1 MEITKSGLKRK
12 TAICL
17 ATLAAAGL
25 SLGVV
30 ACGGTDTESAASTAS
45 TGEATAAVAAAP
57 GDTGGP
63 FADLTDT
70 QVQCLESEGVT
81 APAAPEAGAAP
92 GQATGVT
99 GEQGVPPAGG
109 PPAGGPGGAIEGLE
123 EAAAACDID
132 LPEPPSGGDLPQDL
146 PEAAS

>member
-1 MEITKSGLKRK
+1 MEITKNGLKRK

-17 ATLAAAGL
+17 ATLTAAGL

-57 GDTGGP
+57 GGTGGP

-81 APAAPEAGAAP
+81 APTEPEAGVAP
-92 GQATGVT
+92 DDTTGVT
-99 GEQGVPPAGG
+99 
-109 PPAGGPGGAIEGLE
+109 
-123 EAAAACDID
+123 
-132 LPEPPSGGDLPQDL
+132 
-146 PEAAS
+146 